1 MECPENDLE
10 GNVLVDE
17 SNALCD
23 EPPLSINDNE
33 IEHISEPTECTNA
46 QSNERKLI
54 PFSGDSGSSFN
65 IDFKTTSFNKE
76 GIKSKKALNISEVLG
91 EVTPLICQ
99 YSRMKTSIKLK
110 NVKEDR
116 LKETMNNCKIMFAQ
130 LQQKVLKEV
139 GELELKSENW
149 ERSFLVNNDMSL
161 PTVNDMEENPYAVGI
176 FRRLKL
182 GNILLKH
189 WNIAF

>member
-1 MECPENDLE
+1 MRLWNAQKNDLE
-10 GNVLVDE
+10 GKCNDLENFIFNVVVDE

-23 EPPLSINDNE
+23 EPPLSISDNE
-33 IEHISEPTECTNA
+33 IEHISEPTESNA

-76 GIKSKKALNISEVLG
+76 GIKSKEALNISEVLG

-110 NVKEDR
+110 KVKEDR

-149 ERSFLVNNDMSL
+149 ERSFLVKNDMSL
-161 PTVNDMEENPYAVGI
+161 PTVNDREEDP
-176 FRRLKL
+176 
-182 GNILLKH
+182 
-189 WNIAF
+189 